1 MKKSGMSTIS
11 KENYLKAIYNYKNS
25 EGETATTSNLAKDLE
40 VSNAAISDMAKKL
53 SDSGLITY
61 EKYKG
66 MELTSKGERIAL
78 NVIRRHRLW
87 ELFLMKVL
95 ELNWSDI
102 HDEAERLEHHTSESL
117 IDKIDEY
124 LNYPEFDPHGHPIPK
139 KNGMFPKSP
148 KIILL
153 SNAELNR
160 NYIFVRVNDRKSELI
175 SFLTNLGITLNTNL
189 TVLEKFN
196 FDESIVVRINDRKI
210 SLSKKVSENMY
221 VQLI

>member
-1 MKKSGMSTIS
+1 MSTTS
-11 KENYLKAIYNYKNS
+11 KENYLKAIYNYQS
-25 EGETATTSNLAKDLE
+25 LESDTATTSNLANYLN

-53 SDSGLITY
+53 SDIGLITY

-66 MELTSKGERIAL
+66 MELTSKGEKIAL

-95 ELNWSDI
+95 ELKWSEV
-102 HDEAERLEHHTSESL
+102 HDEAEQLEHHTSEAL
-117 IDKIDEY
+117 IDQIDKF
-124 LNYPEFDPHGHPIPK
+124 LNFPDFDPHGHPIPK
-139 KNGMFPKSP
+139 KNGLLPKYP
-148 KIILL
+148 KTLLL

-160 NYIFVRVNDRKSELI
+160 NYVFVRVNDRESELI
-175 SFLTNLGITLNTNL
+175 SFLTNLGLILNTNL
-189 TVLEKFN
+189 TVKEKFS
-196 FDESIVVRINDRKI
+196 FDESIVVRINDRNI